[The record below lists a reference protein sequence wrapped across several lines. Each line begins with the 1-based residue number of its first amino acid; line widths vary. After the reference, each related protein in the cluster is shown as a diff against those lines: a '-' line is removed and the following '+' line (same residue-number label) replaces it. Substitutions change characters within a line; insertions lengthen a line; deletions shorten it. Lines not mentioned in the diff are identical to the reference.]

1 MSRSKSALFNFSEV
15 IFWVSVKI
23 DFSDR
28 DQRIVTVRN
37 NLSHIENVELVVLS
51 SLLGNKLDIP
61 GP

>member
-1 MSRSKSALFNFSEV
+1 MFNFSEV
-15 IFWVSVKI
+15 VFWVSVKI